1 MARRVPKTE
10 RELMTISG
18 VGPAK
23 LTRYGRAFLDVL
35 RSGSA
40 GEDD

>member
-1 MARRVPKTE
+1 
-10 RELMTISG
+10 MTISG

-23 LTRYGRAFLDVL
+23 LTRYGERFLAVL

-40 GEDD
+40 GKDD